1 MPPERNQAQANP
13 LGTAP
18 IGRLLPKFAIP
29 AIISFLVTS
38 LYNIVDQI
46 FIGQGVGYLGN
57 AATTVS
63 FPFTTI
69 STALALL
76 MGIGTAA
83 NFNLNLG
90 AQNQDKAREAAG
102 SGLSCLALLSLS
114 LGAVALLFRRPLLL
128 LFGATPDVLPY
139 ALAYTSITAF
149 GLPMVTFT
157 TGGSNLIRADG
168 APAYSML
175 CTLSGAVLNTILDYI
190 FIFPLNMGVAGG
202 ALATV
207 LGQTLSLLMTLG
219 YFLRTRLRMVH
230 LTPSDLR
237 PRRRVLQSICS
248 LGMAAFF
255 NQLAMLLVQIV
266 LNNTLTHYGAL
277 SSYGRDIPLACA
289 GVVSKVGMLVLGCV
303 IGIAQGCQPIFSFN
317 YGARKYSRVK
327 EAYRK
332 AVMAGT
338 VVCTVAFVCFQT
350 FPRQIVSIFG
360 TGTEEYFAFA
370 ERFFRVYM
378 FMTFANAF
386 QPISANFFTSIGK
399 ARRGILIS
407 LTRQVIF
414 LVPLL
419 LIFPLFWG
427 IEGALYASPI
437 SDAAAVAVALSI
449 TLLEM
454 KRMPQDGELPQT
466 APAGG
471 PDI

>member
-1 MPPERNQAQANP
+1 MPPERKQAPANP

-29 AIISFLVTS
+29 SIIAFLVTS
-38 LYNIVDQI
+38 LYNIVDQV

-57 AATTVS
+57 AATTVA

-90 AQNQDKAREAAG
+90 AQERDKARQAAG
-102 SGLSCLALLSLS
+102 TGLSCLALLG
-114 LGAVALLFRRPLLL
+114 LGLGGAALLFRRPLLL

-139 ALAYTSITAF
+139 ALTYTGITAF

-168 APAYSML
+168 APGYSML
-175 CTLSGAVLNTILDYI
+175 CTLSGAVLNTVLDYL

-207 LGQTLSLLMTLG
+207 LGQALSLAMTLA
-219 YFLRTRLRMVH
+219 YFLRTRLRMVE
-230 LTPSDLR
+230 LSPGDLR
-237 PRRRVLQSICS
+237 PRLCVFRSICS

-266 LNNTLTHYGAL
+266 LNNTLTYYGAL
-277 SSYGRDIPLACA
+277 SHYGRDIPLACA

-317 YGARKYSRVK
+317 YGARQYGRVK
-327 EAYRK
+327 DAYRK
-332 AVMAGT
+332 AVVAGT
-338 VVCTVAFVCFQT
+338 VICTAAFVCFQL

-360 TGTEEYFAFA
+360 TGSPEYFDFA

-378 FMTFANAF
+378 FLTFGNAF

-414 LVPLL
+414 LIPLL
-419 LIFPLFWG
+419 LVFPLFWG
-427 IEGALYASPI
+427 IEGALYAAPI
-437 SDAAAVAVALSI
+437 ADAAAVAVALGI
-449 TLLEM
+449 TLGEM
-454 KRMPQDGELPQT
+454 RRMPRDGELPQT
-466 APAGG
+466 APN
-471 PDI
+471 

>member
-139 ALAYTSITAF
+139 ALTYTSITAF

-207 LGQTLSLLMTLG
+207 LGQALSLLMTLG

-230 LTPSDLR
+230 LTSSDLR
-237 PRRRVLQSICS
+237 PRRQVLQSICS

-338 VVCTVAFVCFQT
+338 IICTVAFICFQT

-378 FMTFANAF
+378 FMTFSNAF